1 MKFKLHLKVPKFP
14 KWLKIMLCIA
24 AAGIAAVLFIAV
36 HSNRVIAACSEK
48 TYSDVEKLPVR
59 DVALLLGAA
68 KTARSGNPNQYF
80 LNRV

>member
-1 MKFKLHLKVPKFP
+1 MKFKLRLKMPKFP

-48 TYSDVEKLPVR
+48 TYSHIRETDIE
-59 DVALLLGAA
+59 
-68 KTARSGNPNQYF
+68 F
-80 LNRV
+80 LQFIIE